1 MGHTVIEHF
10 VGRLP
15 QVREIYDTLIAATNE
30 FGPVV
35 EAHDVFVAELVQ
47 EDPVLDHLHRHADQC
62 QRVLLGFD
70 LGSTTAS
77 FCASTP
83 PGERKDMISPGEW
96 PGHL

>member
-35 EAHDVFVAELVQ
+35 E
-47 EDPVLDHLHRHADQC
+47 DPKKRRSILTADRHLP
-62 QRVLLGFD
+62 GFKCEVD
-70 LGSTTAS
+70 
-77 FCASTP
+77 
-83 PGERKDMISPGEW
+83 I
-96 PGHL
+96 